1 MDDVGSKH
9 IDGIPDLVVVAPIK
23 PGFIKAFETIS
34 YASRVDVTANALNK
48 LRVAAREY
56 ERVVP
61 FSDVTERILGL
72 FDFRVGVL
80 DRDLSAVAAGPGGA
94 LGVTPQRY
102 LYLTATFEGGFEP
115 YMRQIWRPLRRR
127 GISLTSRPFSRMV
140 VTWMFWRRSVA
151 TAASRLSAISTPSW
165 KLSVARGL

>member
-9 IDGIPDLVVVAPIK
+9 IDGVTDLVVVAPVK

-34 YASRVDVTANALNK
+34 YASRLDVTANALNM

-72 FDFRVGVL
+72 FDFRIGVI
-80 DRDLSAVAAGPGGA
+80 DRDLFAVTGGTAG
-94 LGVTPQRY
+94 
-102 LYLTATFEGGFEP
+102 AT
-115 YMRQIWRPLRRR
+115 MRASRWPRP
-127 GISLTSRPFSRMV
+127 SRPIPMTSISGAMMTGCAV
-140 VTWMFWRRSVA
+140 PTPPIS
-151 TAASRLSAISTPSW
+151 AAPTRAGSTRAPT
-165 KLSVARGL
+165 RPPR